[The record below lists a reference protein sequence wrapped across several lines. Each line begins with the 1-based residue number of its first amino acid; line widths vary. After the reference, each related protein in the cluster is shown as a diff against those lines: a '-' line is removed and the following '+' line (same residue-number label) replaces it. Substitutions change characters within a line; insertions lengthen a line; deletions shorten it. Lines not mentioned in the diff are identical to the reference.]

1 MKFST
6 GSLLHAC
13 FALALGVAT
22 SGCETIKVLQ
32 VPEVEGAPG
41 GDVVVSLLGRRP
53 APGLSDAQKHAAFDE
68 ISKLPPAVREI
79 CFRTKD
85 TNGIRTFDV
94 GATSI
99 PLIMAGVTLAYNSV
113 TEKFKEAA
121 KAKISRYQKPY
132 HGQINV
138 PALITVGAGNAAM
151 LQCVQLVRTIQV
163 KDALPHPASHIVLA
177 FESVGTSA
185 FAVKPVYVR
194 LDKFAASTIPEE
206 TGNQVDLAISLG
218 IITLASDGGDPGL
231 HRYEQNIAMTG
242 VLQGKE
248 HDISRV
254 PPTAII
260 PRVDD
265 RPATIVVSV
274 TETGKGF
281 EMFEGFEKAFD
292 TNSQIIGTALGK
304 AIETRL
310 TAISNNKP

>member
-1 MKFST
+1 
-6 GSLLHAC
+6 
-13 FALALGVAT
+13 
-22 SGCETIKVLQ
+22 
-32 VPEVEGAPG
+32 
-41 GDVVVSLLGRRP
+41 
-53 APGLSDAQKHAAFDE
+53 
-68 ISKLPPAVREI
+68 
-79 CFRTKD
+79 
-85 TNGIRTFDV
+85 
-94 GATSI
+94 
-99 PLIMAGVTLAYNSV
+99 MAGVTLAYNSV